1 MEKIGEKYLPI
12 GTVVMLKGGT
22 KRVMIIGFCAVAKTN
37 VDKLYDYSGCLYPEG
52 LLSSEQVALFDHEQI
67 EEVYHMGLANDEE
80 EQAFK
85 EKLRSITK
93 ELKRSASIAGAF
105 AEILSIIPQRGRGR
119 RCCT

>member
-22 KRVMIIGFCAVAKTN
+22 KRVMIIGFCAVTKTN

-93 ELKRSASIAGAF
+93 
-105 AEILSIIPQRGRGR
+105 
-119 RCCT
+119 